1 MDYTKH
7 IPFVSVIIP
16 VYNEEKYLDLC
27 LKSIN
32 ENTYPRGSFE
42 IIVVD
47 NGSDD
52 NSVDIARKYTDKV
65 FICPEIN
72 VGEMRNHGAKNARG
86 DIYAFIDADCVADKE
101 WLSNAV
107 GLIKEKYCI
116 TGSKVDIPCNSA
128 WIEKAW
134 YPNKKI
140 GKTNTSYINSGNM
153 IVPAKLFK
161 KLNGFNT
168 ILSSGEDAEICYRA
182 KKFTEIISDPK
193 IKVTHYG
200 NPKNMRQFL
209 KREIWHG
216 LGAFGTF
223 KLNYVDLPLLGTIM
237 FLLSTLLEI
246 VGLFIVI
253 FTGNYITF
261 IIGFVWNILI
271 ILSSSYYRYRL
282 NGYVMLRLYFQL
294 VILQYLYFLG
304 RSISLY
310 YIMMKINVRNC
321 GNIIIAL

>member
-1 MDYTKH
+1 MDYLENM
-7 IPFVSVIIP
+7 PFVSVIIP
-16 VYNEEKYLDLC
+16 VYNEEIYLDMC

-32 ENTYPRGSFE
+32 EMSYPRESFE

-65 FICPEIN
+65 FIYPKIN
-72 VGEMRNHGAKNARG
+72 VGEMRNYGAKYAKG
-86 DIYAFIDADCVADKE
+86 EIYAFIDSDCVADKE
-101 WLSNAV
+101 WITNAV

-116 TGSKVDIPCNSA
+116 TGSKVDIPCKSA

-140 GKTNTSYINSGNM
+140 GQTNTSYINSGNM
-153 IVPAKLFK
+153 IVPARLFK
-161 KLNGFNT
+161 NLNGFN
-168 ILSSGEDAEICYRA
+168 INLSSGEDAEICYRA
-182 KKFTEIISDPK
+182 KKLAKIISDPR
-193 IKVTHYG
+193 IRVTHYG
-200 NPKNMRQFL
+200 NPKTMCQFF

-223 KLNYVDLPLLGTIM
+223 KINYIDLPLFGTIM

-246 VGLFIVI
+246 VGLFIFI
-253 FTGNYITF
+253 FTGKYITF
-261 IIGFVWNILI
+261 IIGFIFNIFIILSASYYKYHRNGYGRLRIYCQLI
-271 ILSSSYYRYRL
+271 ILY
-282 NGYVMLRLYFQL
+282 
-294 VILQYLYFLG
+294 YLYFMG

-310 YIMMKINVRNC
+310 YVILDK
-321 GNIIIAL
+321 NIRSYK